1 MRPLTDPILAALR
14 AALEAGEN
22 QRALAARVGMT
33 QARLNRLLTGKST
46 ITLETADRVAEVFS
60 LQLVGRDGAG

>member
-14 AALEAGEN
+14 AALEAGES

-33 QARLNRLLTGKST
+33 QAKLNRLLAGKGT
-46 ITLETADRVAEVFS
+46 ITLETADRVAEV
-60 LQLVGRDGAG
+60 LALRVIPVE